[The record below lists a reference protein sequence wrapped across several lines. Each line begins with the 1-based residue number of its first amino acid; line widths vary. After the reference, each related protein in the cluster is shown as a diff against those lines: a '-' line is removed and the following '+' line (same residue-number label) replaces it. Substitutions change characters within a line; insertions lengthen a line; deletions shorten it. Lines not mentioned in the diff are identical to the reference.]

1 MISKYEKSK
10 IEELVSLQI
19 EHMYEQF
26 GIRRTE
32 TYKENLISIYV
43 GQVASG
49 ECSITTIENDIN
61 VMKNYLNR
69 DSDEN
74 Q

>member
-1 MISKYEKSK
+1 MISTYEKSK

-19 EHMYEQF
+19 EHMHVQF

-32 TYKENLISIYV
+32 TYKDNLISIYV

-61 VMKNYLNR
+61 VMKNYLNGE
-69 DSDEN
+69 SDEN